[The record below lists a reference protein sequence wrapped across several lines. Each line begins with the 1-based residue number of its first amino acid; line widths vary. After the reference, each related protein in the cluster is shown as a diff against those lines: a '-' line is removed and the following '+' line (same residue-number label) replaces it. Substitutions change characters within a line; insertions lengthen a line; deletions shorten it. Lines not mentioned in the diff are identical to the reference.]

1 MVNRDRAW
9 SLWLLPTRPLSRQE
23 TEGLKVLPILC
34 GQRLS
39 FQGFSAMAGFGLFIS
54 STQERSEQ
62 HKHPTDGRTETNLQ
76 QESLGSERWGLGKR
90 VPPWPS
96 SAELRG
102 AGPLGQP
109 SSVVYLLYAILRC
122 HEPNAPTLQEG
133 TVDQRLIQMSTR
145 FNRSVDE

>member
-9 SLWLLPTRPLSRQE
+9 SLWLLPTRPALQAGNRGPQSPAHPMWTKAVIPRILSHGWILL
-23 TEGLKVLPILC
+23 GL
-34 GQRLS
+34 GS
-39 FQGFSAMAGFGLFIS
+39 SSAALRRDQNSINIQQMAAL
-54 STQERSEQ
+54 
-62 HKHPTDGRTETNLQ
+62 
-76 QESLGSERWGLGKR
+76 SLGSERWGLGKR
-90 VPPWPS
+90 VPPCPS

-122 HEPNAPTLQEG
+122 HEPNAHTPQEG

-145 FNRSVDE
+145 FSRSVDE